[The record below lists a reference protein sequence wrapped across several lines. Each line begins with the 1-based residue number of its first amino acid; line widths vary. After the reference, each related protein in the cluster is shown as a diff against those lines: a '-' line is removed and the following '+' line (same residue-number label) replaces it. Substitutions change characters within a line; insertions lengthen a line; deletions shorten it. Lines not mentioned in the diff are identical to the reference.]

1 MRRLLE
7 GAEGVTERKLFV
19 LAHPEARRRAMAAV
33 AEAPDGWRVT
43 VQEPT
48 RSLDQNAAQWPILE
62 AFSQQLTWPVNG
74 AMVRMDPEEWKDVLT
89 AAFKGETT
97 RLAMGLDGGVVM
109 LGQRTSK
116 FSKAQFSDWLEFL
129 NATAAA
135 RGVELDRV
143 PA

>member
-1 MRRLLE
+1 
-7 GAEGVTERKLFV
+7 
-19 LAHPEARRRAMAAV
+19 MAAV
-33 AEAPDGWRVT
+33 AEAPEGWRVT

-116 FSKAQFSDWLEFL
+116 FSKARFSDWLEFL

-143 PA
+143 AA